1 MPLILVPFL
10 LSLDQVLKIWAVAHL
25 SPGVPQPFIPL
36 LNLTLIYNTGAAFGL
51 FQGGARVLVIVS
63 ILVGF
68 GILYYLSRNKLPMLQ
83 QVAFSL
89 IAAGALGNAIDRIG
103 QGSVVD
109 YLDTTGTGWG
119 PFDNFAIFNLAD
131 ACVVVGVILLL
142 LPIRRRSK
150 W

>member
-1 MPLILVPFL
+1 MPLILVPL
-10 LSLDQVLKIWAVAHL
+10 LLCLDQAVKIWAVAHL
-25 SPGVPQPFIPL
+25 APGVPHPFLPL

-51 FQGGARVLVIVS
+51 FPGGARILVVVS
-63 ILVGF
+63 VVVGF
-68 GILYYLSRNKLPMLQ
+68 GILYYLSRHKLPLLQ

-103 QGSVVD
+103 RGSVVD

-119 PFDNFAIFNLAD
+119 PFDNFPIFNLAD

-142 LPIRRRSK
+142 LPIRRRK